1 MDYNIEFTKGILFIR
16 LFGVLDNNSIKDVKE
31 DIIDVI
37 KEGGIRNL
45 VINIE
50 DLDIKEET
58 DFFSTCD
65 NIINDN
71 KGKMLICGSYLEKY
85 KYVDDELT
93 ALKEF
98 SKC

>member
-16 LFGVLDNNSIKDVKE
+16 LFGILDNNSIKDVKE

-37 KEGGIRNL
+37 KEGGIKNL

-58 DFFSTCD
+58 DFFSECENILKD
-65 NIINDN
+65 ND
-71 KGKMLICGSYLEKY
+71 GRMLICGSYIENY
-85 KYVDDELT
+85 RYVDDELS
-93 ALKEF
+93 ALKEL

>member
-16 LFGVLDNNSIKDVKE
+16 LFGILDNNSIKDVKE

-58 DFFSTCD
+58 DFFSTCES
-65 NIINDN
+65 IINNND
-71 KGKMLICGSYLEKY
+71 GKMLICGSYLEKY
-85 KYVDDELT
+85 KYVDDELS